1 VQGEKVT
8 QFKYL
13 GEPPRSFVAAY
24 GPTKR
29 IAVPKKDGSKTVLEN
44 PDGFPIGDVVPFDF
58 TDPMSLMIMR
68 ADTRF
73 EEVTG

>member
-1 VQGEKVT
+1 MA

-13 GEPPRSFVAAY
+13 GEPARSFVAAY

-29 IAVPKKDGSKTVLEN
+29 IAVPKKDGTKTVLEN
-44 PDGFPIGDVVPFDF
+44 PDGFPIGEVVPYDF
-58 TDPMSLMIMR
+58 TDPMSLLVMR

-73 EEVTG
+73 QEVTG

>member
-1 VQGEKVT
+1 MA

-29 IAVPKKDGSKTVLEN
+29 IAVPKKDGTKTVLEN
-44 PDGFPIGDVVPFDF
+44 PTGFPIGEVVPFDF
-58 TDPMSLMIMR
+58 TDQISLMIMR

-73 EEVTG
+73 QEV

>member
-1 VQGEKVT
+1 MA

-24 GPTKR
+24 GPTKK

-44 PDGFPIGDVVPFDF
+44 PDGFPIGEVVPFDF
-58 TDPMSLMIMR
+58 TDQISLMVMR

-73 EEVTG
+73 QEVTG

>member
-1 VQGEKVT
+1 MA

-13 GEPPRSFVAAY
+13 GEPPRSFVSAY

-44 PDGFPIGDVVPFDF
+44 PNGFPIGDVVPFDF
-58 TDPMSLMIMR
+58 TDQLSLMFLR

-73 EEVTG
+73 QEVTG

>member
-1 VQGEKVT
+1 MA

-13 GEPPRSFVAAY
+13 GEPPRSFVSAY

-29 IAVPKKDGSKTVLEN
+29 IAVPLKDGSKTVLEN
-44 PDGFPIGDVVPFDF
+44 PAGFPTGDVIPFDF
-58 TDPMSLMIMR
+58 TDQISLMFLR

-73 EEVTG
+73 QEV

>member
-1 VQGEKVT
+1 MA

-13 GEPPRSFVAAY
+13 GEVPRSFVTSY

-44 PDGFPIGDVVPFDF
+44 PAGFPIGDVVPHDF
-58 TDPMSLMIMR
+58 TDQISLLFLR
-68 ADTRF
+68 SDPRF
-73 EEVTG
+73 QEV

>member
-1 VQGEKVT
+1 MA

-13 GEPPRSFVAAY
+13 GEVPRSFVASY

-44 PDGFPIGDVVPFDF
+44 PTGFPVDEVVPHDF
-58 TDPMSLMIMR
+58 TDQISLMFLR
-68 ADTRF
+68 ADPRF
-73 EEVTG
+73 QEV

>member
-1 VQGEKVT
+1 MA

-13 GEPPRSFVAAY
+13 GEVPRSFVASY

-44 PDGFPIGDVVPFDF
+44 PAGFPIGDVVPHDF
-58 TDPMSLMIMR
+58 TDQISLMFLR
-68 ADTRF
+68 ADPRF
-73 EEVTG
+73 QEV

>member
-1 VQGEKVT
+1 MA

-44 PDGFPIGDVVPFDF
+44 PNGFPIGEVVPFDF
-58 TDPMSLMIMR
+58 TDQISLMVMR

-73 EEVTG
+73 QEV

>member
-1 VQGEKVT
+1 MA

-13 GEPPRSFVAAY
+13 GEPARSFVAAY

-29 IAVPKKDGSKTVLEN
+29 IVVPKKDGTKTVLEN
-44 PDGFPIGDVVPFDF
+44 PDGFPIGEVVPYDF
-58 TDPMSLMIMR
+58 TDPMSLLVMR

-73 EEVTG
+73 QEVTG

>member
-1 VQGEKVT
+1 MA
-8 QFKYL
+8 QFRYL

-29 IAVPKKDGSKTVLEN
+29 IAVPKKDGSKTILEN
-44 PDGFPIGDVVPFDF
+44 PTGFPIGDVVPFDF
-58 TDPMSLMIMR
+58 TDPMSLLIMR

-73 EEVTG
+73 QEV

>member
-1 VQGEKVT
+1 MA

-13 GEPPRSFVAAY
+13 GEPPRSYVSAY

-44 PDGFPIGDVVPFDF
+44 PAGFPIGEAVPFDF
-58 TDPMSLMIMR
+58 VDQISLLFLR
-68 ADTRF
+68 ADPRF
-73 EEVTG
+73 QEVIG